1 MTMLSTSKENTIKMR
16 KRKLT
21 NGLYKVLEKMFPEE
35 TGTDNL
41 ANESNRK
48 KRSNRKNRRRD

>member
-1 MTMLSTSKENTIKMR
+1 MR
-16 KRKLT
+16 SRKLT
-21 NGLYKVLEKMFPEE
+21 KGLNKFLEKMFPEE
-35 TGTDNL
+35 TETDNS

>member
-1 MTMLSTSKENTIKMR
+1 MLSTNKENIKKMR
-16 KRKLT
+16 KRKHP
-21 NGLYKVLEKMFPEE
+21 NGLNKVLEKMFPEL

-48 KRSNRKNRRRD
+48 KRSNRKDRRRD

>member
-1 MTMLSTSKENTIKMR
+1 MLSTSKENTIKMR

>member
-1 MTMLSTSKENTIKMR
+1 MLFTNKENTIKMR
-16 KRKLT
+16 KRRLT

-41 ANESNRK
+41 SNESNRK
-48 KRSNRKNRRRD
+48 KRSNRKDRRRD

>member
-1 MTMLSTSKENTIKMR
+1 MLSTNKENIKMR
-16 KRKLT
+16 NRELSKGT
-21 NGLYKVLEKMFPEE
+21 IKVLEKMFPEE

-48 KRSNRKNRRRD
+48 KRSNRKDRRRD